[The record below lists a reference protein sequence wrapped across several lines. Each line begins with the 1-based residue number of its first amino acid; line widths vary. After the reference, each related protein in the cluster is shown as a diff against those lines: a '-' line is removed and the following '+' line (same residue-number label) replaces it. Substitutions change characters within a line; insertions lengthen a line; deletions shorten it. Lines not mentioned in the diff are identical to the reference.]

1 MQCVSFAVPLLG
13 VPGSSHCI
21 YATRRPVQ
29 VMSFR
34 RRDAPV
40 RTDEGQGCA
49 GILHASASSKVSSIV
64 ARCLLQGIED
74 IDESDTSGPPR
85 VRFENLPAPGRGRS
99 LPAADNLLLRGA
111 RTPPICPSIGASVLI
126 LLLRPRWLA
135 LLAKH
140 GKILDLNRGGLLR
153 RLMDRWKIR
162 MSVSWLPCRM
172 TQWNPVIWACCERL
186 SASIIVEFMA

>member
-1 MQCVSFAVPLLG
+1 
-13 VPGSSHCI
+13 
-21 YATRRPVQ
+21 
-29 VMSFR
+29 
-34 RRDAPV
+34 
-40 RTDEGQGCA
+40 
-49 GILHASASSKVSSIV
+49 
-64 ARCLLQGIED
+64 
-74 IDESDTSGPPR
+74 
-85 VRFENLPAPGRGRS
+85 
-99 LPAADNLLLRGA
+99 
-111 RTPPICPSIGASVLI
+111 VLI